1 MDRIV
6 PVCALS
12 NIARKLSPSL
22 HGFIRTNPICD
33 AKFLRG
39 FLDTK
44 QLKIDTYRRRYGAP
58 DITSEAQKRL
68 SQWSWLPPWGFTCS
82 ACQARKSD
90 VLPTELSCSRSG
102 QQFHTDKDHQK
113 TRKQL
118 LAKQFSWT
126 STIMNAK
133 KYIRLTSA
141 CLRSTCMRTPFSH
154 LRSHKFPSANLLIF
168 LQHRPQQ
175 QSVEDQKH

>member
-1 MDRIV
+1 MFV
-6 PVCALS
+6 PFQILPDNS
-12 NIARKLSPSL
+12 LLSPSL
-22 HGFIRTNPICD
+22 QGFIRTNPICD

-39 FLDTK
+39 FLHTK

-118 LAKQFSWT
+118 LAKQSSWA
-126 STIMNAK
+126 STIVNAT
-133 KYIRLTSA
+133 KYTQWTSA
-141 CLRSTCMRTPFSH
+141 CLRSKCIRTFFQTSD
-154 LRSHKFPSANLLIF
+154 LRSHKFHYADLLTF
-168 LQHRPQQ
+168 LQQWPQQ